1 MPGMR
6 TSMITTAGRPP
17 NGERDRRAAVEASP
31 TIRMCAAR
39 ESESRRPSR
48 TTSWS
53 STISVVI
60 RFSNTQ
66 RNQVP
71 GR

>member
-6 TSMITTAGRPP
+6 TSMITTAGR
-17 NGERDRRAAVEASP
+17 RRSTSATALSPSDASP
-31 TIRMCAAR
+31 TMRMCGAR

-53 STISVVI
+53 STISAVI
-60 RFSNTQ
+60 SSGICAAI
-66 RNQVP
+66 VCA
-71 GR
+71 